1 MSKPSVKMAEKLP
14 TDLQETFIRKAQQ
27 INAERMSKANMIKAR
42 NRLSGVIMAAVV
54 GSIYAYTLFTVKQ
67 ATFLD
72 ELDDPEPAAE
82 NK

>member
-1 MSKPSVKMAEKLP
+1 MHLVQWMRLFLAVPMFQSYWIFAIMSKPSVKMAEKLP

-54 GSIYAYTLFTVKQ
+54 GSICKC
-67 ATFLD
+67 
-72 ELDDPEPAAE
+72 
-82 NK
+82 